1 MQVNVFFMHAILHRD
16 CDMFN
21 IVLLVLFSEG
31 QKFSHKNQNYFRRSE
46 LFIKGF
52 LYFLHDHIQITHQ
65 ITIVLRVGPSC
76 CRPSIEEL
84 FVDISKTC
92 QKRIW
97 LPFTSSSA
105 VYPTNSIENKQP
117 NTDIKLNIK
126 ETESYVRDTNNLE
139 NK

>member
-52 LYFLHDHIQITHQ
+52 LYFLHDHIQITYQ

-97 LPFTSSSA
+97 LPFTSSIP
-105 VYPTNSIENKQP
+105 YQLYRKQTTKYRYKTKHKR
-117 NTDIKLNIK
+117 NRILC
-126 ETESYVRDTNNLE
+126 S
-139 NK
+139 

>member
-21 IVLLVLFSEG
+21 IVLLLLFSEG

-52 LYFLHDHIQITHQ
+52 LYFSHDHIQITYQ
-65 ITIVLRVGPSC
+65 ITIVLRVGPSYR
-76 CRPSIEEL
+76 RPSIEEL

-97 LPFTSSSA
+97 LPFTSSA
-105 VYPTNSIENKQP
+105 VYPIYQLTPWK
-117 NTDIKLNIK
+117 
-126 ETESYVRDTNNLE
+126 TNNQIQI
-139 NK
+139 

>member
-52 LYFLHDHIQITHQ
+52 LYFSHDHISDYDCPPCGSVVSQTQYWGALCGYFKNMSKKNLAAIHQ
-65 ITIVLRVGPSC
+65 QCTL
-76 CRPSIEEL
+76 
-84 FVDISKTC
+84 
-92 QKRIW
+92 
-97 LPFTSSSA
+97 
-105 VYPTNSIENKQP
+105 PTNSIENKQP

-126 ETESYVRDTNNLE
+126 ETESCVRDTNNLE

>member
-52 LYFLHDHIQITHQ
+52 LYFSHDHITSKSHIRLRLSSVWVRR
-65 ITIVLRVGPSC
+65 IADPVLRS
-76 CRPSIEEL
+76 SLWI
-84 FVDISKTC
+84 F
-92 QKRIW
+92 QKHVKKEFGFHS
-97 LPFTSSSA
+97 PA
-105 VYPTNSIENKQP
+105 VLQCTQLTP
-117 NTDIKLNIK
+117 
-126 ETESYVRDTNNLE
+126 
-139 NK
+139 